1 MSTKKY
7 RPITAGFGRETR
19 EADVRREI
27 DNFLLALNSY
37 PERFAN
43 DPCLSFEEY
52 LYSIMAAE
60 QDANGG
66 PYRIN

>member
-1 MSTKKY
+1 MSAKKY
-7 RPITAGFGRETR
+7 RPITAGFAEETR
-19 EADVRREI
+19 EVNVRREI

-52 LYSIMAAE
+52 LYSIMASE
-60 QDANGG
+60 QDSSGG
-66 PYRIN
+66 PHRVN